1 MRTLRSLLGLFIVGV
16 IIYCAWTL
24 LPVYITNYQLE
35 DAMDSAARFGA
46 VDSRKTEREIR
57 ESVLHE
63 AQALQVDI
71 TPEQIQ
77 VQRTANDVLVWGDY
91 TVHVNLP
98 LYPVDLH
105 FQPMS
110 KSKKRAM

>member
-63 AQALQVDI
+63 AQALQVEHYSRADSSSAHR
-71 TPEQIQ
+71 
-77 VQRTANDVLVWGDY
+77 QRRPGLG
-91 TVHVNLP
+91 
-98 LYPVDLH
+98 
-105 FQPMS
+105 
-110 KSKKRAM
+110 